1 MLPSVNR
8 ILTAA
13 QQLRYTIPSFNIL
26 ANEMDKSKETHIKEN
41 ISSKNYLDF
50 NKISIKGL
58 TFKYPETDTN
68 VLENIN
74 LKIPKYSL
82 VGLVGESGTGKST
95 FVNLLLGL
103 LSPSEGKILVDG
115 EDVQTNLSNWQKDR
129 LCAAKN
135 ISFGCFFESKYIAE
149 FH

>member
-1 MLPSVNR
+1 
-8 ILTAA
+8 
-13 QQLRYTIPSFNIL
+13 
-26 ANEMDKSKETHIKEN
+26 MDKSKETHIKEN

-50 NKISIKGL
+50 NKEISIKGL

-95 FVNLLLGL
+95 FVNLLLSL

-115 EDVQTNLSNWQKDR
+115 EDVQTNLSNWQKKIGYVQQKTFLLDAS
-129 LCAAKN
+129 LKVN
-135 ISFGCFFESKYIAE
+135 ISL
-149 FH
+149 

>member
-8 ILTAA
+8 ILTVA

-26 ANEMDKSKETHIKEN
+26 ANEMDKSKTHIKEN

-50 NKISIKGL
+50 NKEISIKGL

-82 VGLVGESGTGKST
+82 VGLVGERVLEKAL
-95 FVNLLLGL
+95 FL
-103 LSPSEGKILVDG
+103 
-115 EDVQTNLSNWQKDR
+115 
-129 LCAAKN
+129 
-135 ISFGCFFESKYIAE
+135 
-149 FH
+149 